1 MTTFFAEEVS
11 FFPVCQNGSP
21 AEAEEGRGGM
31 ALARLRAMRDPMRR
45 SGIVLAGANAVEEA
59 DQAGVEDGW
68 VTAEEISL
76 MNLRGTDMV
85 VLSAC
90 ETGLGDVRLGEGV
103 FGLRRAFLNAGA
115 RTLVTSLF
123 EVPDAETR
131 ALMRH
136 FYEELAKGTNKLDAL
151 HAAKTMLRKERLEKN
166 EAAHPFFWA
175 SFILIGDPKM
185 AVTREAGK

>member
-1 MTTFFAEEVS
+1 MLVIRR
-11 FFPVCQNGSP
+11 V
-21 AEAEEGRGGM
+21 
-31 ALARLRAMRDPMRR
+31 ARKICIKQD
-45 SGIVLAGANAVEEA
+45 
-59 DQAGVEDGW
+59 
-68 VTAEEISL
+68 
-76 MNLRGTDMV
+76 
-85 VLSAC
+85 
-90 ETGLGDVRLGEGV
+90 GEGL

-151 HAAKTMLRKERLEKN
+151 HAAKVTLRKERLEKN

-185 AVTREAGK
+185 AVTRESD